1 MYSNDVN
8 KIVSYL
14 VNLFFPEYN
23 ITVAINYYT
32 GMLYINFVHENLP
45 DGLVTS
51 VVGVEDGMMSVV
63 VIVVSDFIVGIV
75 ITVYVVLELVSASV
89 VIVVVVVVV
98 IVAVV
103 LAVMVVVRVV

>member
-1 MYSNDVN
+1 M
-8 KIVSYL
+8 
-14 VNLFFPEYN
+14 VNLFFPGYN

-51 VVGVEDGMMSVV
+51 VVGVEDGMISVV

-75 ITVYVVLELVSASV
+75 ITVVVELFSVSV

-103 LAVMVVVRVV
+103 LAVMVVVIVV